1 MQSFNHRGIYLIVY
15 KHARGLGSRGE
26 ADGFLIQ
33 MRLEKT
39 QFVERAICRVK
50 KFAIV
55 FFYAEDCDVHRLISA
70 IGLATTN
77 RGETWQQLRIDAHF
91 FIRAL
96 ADSPCKD
103 EHFFKPPRPSR

>member
-70 IGLATTN
+70 IGLATTTEVKLGSN
-77 RGETWQQLRIDAHF
+77 CEYAHF

-96 ADSPCKD
+96 ADSPCKG
-103 EHFFKPPRPSR
+103 ERFFKPPRPFR